1 MKSQFVG
8 AGNQTVPIHYSAD
21 INDPFGMGMVE
32 APKITEEDIFEI
44 KNSRN
49 FTCGNNKFQYGTT

>member
-44 KNSRN
+44 K
-49 FTCGNNKFQYGTT
+49 KFQRSHMW